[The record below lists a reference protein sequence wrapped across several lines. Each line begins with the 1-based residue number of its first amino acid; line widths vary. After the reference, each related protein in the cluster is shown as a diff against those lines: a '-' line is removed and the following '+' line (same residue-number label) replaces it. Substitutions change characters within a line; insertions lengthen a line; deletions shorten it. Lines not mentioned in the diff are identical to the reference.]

1 VVYGTLFAMAREL
14 EDGDPRRAVRRLARE
29 LQLSRA
35 EVKAR
40 LLEAGIDPDTPG
52 PS

>member
-1 VVYGTLFAMAREL
+1 LFAMAREL

-29 LQLSRA
+29 LGLARA

-40 LLEAGIDPDTPG
+40 LAAAGIDPDAP
-52 PS
+52 